1 MSFDGLFTYVMT
13 HELASVLNGGRILK
27 IHQPFLNEIVLTVR
41 ARGKNEKL
49 LLSAHPSYARV
60 QLTEEEYENPATPPL
75 FCMLLRKHL
84 EGHIIEDI
92 YQKEMDRIII
102 FKIKGRN
109 EIGDLSY
116 KHLIIE
122 IMGRHSNI
130 ILIDADKE
138 VILDSIKHI
147 SYAVNRYRA
156 ILPGQ
161 PYIWP
166 PAQGKLNP
174 FLCKEEDILKQID
187 FNSGKLDKQLV
198 NQFSGISPLFAK
210 EVVHR
215 AGLANRITVPKEF
228 IALMKKVQKRE
239 ILPTM
244 ITGNQKEYFYMFPLE
259 HIPGEKKSFPTL
271 SKLLDAYYF
280 GKAQRDRVKQI
291 SGDIEKRIKNEID
304 KNKGKLEKLQETME
318 EAENSSIYQLYG
330 ELLTAHMYAVQKGME
345 QITVENYYDENKP
358 VDIPLNPNKTP
369 SENAQMYF
377 QKYQKSKKAIIH
389 VQEQMEK
396 AKEELLYLENI
407 LQQLE
412 SAAPKDIEEIKE
424 ELAEQGY
431 IRLRQKKTVKKQKTQ
446 PELEKYEAADGTSI
460 LVGKNNKQNDY
471 LTMKLAHKE
480 DIWLHTKD
488 IPGSHVVIRSGN
500 PSEETIEQAAV
511 LAAYFSKARASSR
524 VPVDCTKVKYVRK
537 PNGAKPG
544 FVIYDHQQTIF
555 VTPKAELVAKLK
567 KRS

>member
-228 IALMKKVQKRE
+228 IALMKKVQKHE

-471 LTMKLAHKE
+471 LTNKKAAKNHL
-480 DIWLHTKD
+480 WFHTKD
-488 IPGSHVVIRSGN
+488 IPGSHVVILSDA
-500 PSEETIEQAAV
+500 PSEDTIKEAAM
-511 LAAYFSKARASSR
+511 LSGYFSKAGNSGQI
-524 VPVDCTKVKYVRK
+524 PVDYTEIRHVHK
-537 PNGAKPG
+537 PSGAKPG
-544 FVIYDHQQTIF
+544 FVTYDNQKTLFATPDYDHIQKMK
-555 VTPKAELVAKLK
+555 VK
-567 KRS
+567 